1 MSPRVLPLRANRLD
15 PYIQSWNLIII
26 MTNTLNSIT
35 RSRYPIPNIN
45 FYYKVCEQI
54 LLIKDQFDFDIASIT
69 LMIWLSWH
77 LFWPLDCLSLNIYHL
92 VLKNTVAT
100 FQHFMDRYL
109 QMLTLYS
116 WRTFSDD
123 KNFHKI
129 DSDVFKILSEK
140 VSSKCIFSFSN
151 LDFLSYNVSA
161 DELLLIKVIYIY
173 FYRKLLSKTIYICS
187 YSIASVWAD
196 QTFNQIFLKINC

>member
-1 MSPRVLPLRANRLD
+1 MN
-15 PYIQSWNLIII
+15 
-26 MTNTLNSIT
+26 NTLNSIA

-69 LMIWLSWH
+69 LMIWSAWH
-77 LFWPLDCLSLNIYHL
+77 LFRPLDCLSLNIYHL
-92 VLKNTVAT
+92 GLKNTVAT
-100 FQHFMDRYL
+100 FQHFIDRYL

-123 KNFHKI
+123 QNFHKI

-151 LDFLSYNVSA
+151 LDFLSYNVSTY
-161 DELLLIKVIYIY
+161 ELLLTKAISIFFIENYCLKQYTYV
-173 FYRKLLSKTIYICS
+173 LTALSLF
-187 YSIASVWAD
+187 A
-196 QTFNQIFLKINC
+196 QIFFWINC